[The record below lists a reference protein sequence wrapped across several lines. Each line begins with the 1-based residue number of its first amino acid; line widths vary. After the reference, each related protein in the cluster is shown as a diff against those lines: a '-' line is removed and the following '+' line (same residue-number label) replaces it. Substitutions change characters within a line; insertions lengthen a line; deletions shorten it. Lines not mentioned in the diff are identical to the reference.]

1 MKHDWDVYA
10 IPRNPHLKTSS
21 RGAEA
26 PTCPETSPWPTRS
39 YAIAWFRR
47 LYLEQSQPDH
57 LDSTFRRGHRNP
69 PDFSQFVQTEWFQCP
84 LPAPVTAL
92 PGWNRR
98 ESHRP
103 AVPAEFLP
111 IKFVHAGL
119 GIRIKRQLPRWCVH
133 RQHAIH
139 TAAGLCKHLALLV
152 SVAPKETR
160 THNDIPLDQL
170 ELLISGKEN
179 QNEIIR

>member
-1 MKHDWDVYA
+1 M
-10 IPRNPHLKTSS
+10 I
-21 RGAEA
+21 
-26 PTCPETSPWPTRS
+26 
-39 YAIAWFRR
+39 
-47 LYLEQSQPDH
+47 
-57 LDSTFRRGHRNP
+57 
-69 PDFSQFVQTEWFQCP
+69 QTEWFQCP
-84 LPAPVTAL
+84 LPAPVTAF
-92 PGWNRR
+92 PGWNRQ
-98 ESHRP
+98 EPHRP

-119 GIRIKRQLPRWCVH
+119 GIRIKRQLPRRCVH

-160 THNDIPLDQL
+160 MHNDIPLDQL

-179 QNEIIR
+179 QNEIIRYYHRLNEMKGRSDTLRQMDGSCVHDSLFQTFKFGQ